1 MATLKYEDNKRES
14 ESLVFSPLLNMQKT
28 LNDMR
33 GCKSGI
39 ESHVRIE
46 LSIFFGL
53 MLMPL
58 TPIDTFIDILSV
70 VS

>member
-1 MATLKYEDNKRES
+1 
-14 ESLVFSPLLNMQKT
+14 MQKT

-33 GCKSGI
+33 GCKSGS